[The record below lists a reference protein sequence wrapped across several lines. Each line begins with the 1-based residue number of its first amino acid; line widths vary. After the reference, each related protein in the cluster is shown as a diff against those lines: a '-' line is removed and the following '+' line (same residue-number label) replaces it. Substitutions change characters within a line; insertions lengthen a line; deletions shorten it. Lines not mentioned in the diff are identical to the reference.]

1 MKKLLLALLAVSATG
16 AAFADG
22 IVGKWR
28 TIDDATKKPKAI
40 IQITESGGIYSGRI
54 VALAEGV
61 DPNCGDCDKA
71 QQGKALVGQSV
82 LRGLRLDGNEYTG
95 GKITDPNTGKVYSA
109 KATVTNGGKSL
120 QVRGF
125 MGVSALGRT
134 QTWQRVQ

>member
-54 VALAEGV
+54 VALEAGV
-61 DPNCGDCDKA
+61 DPNCGDCDNA
-71 QQGKALVGQSV
+71 QKGKPLVGQTV
-82 LRGLRLDGNEYTG
+82 LRGLRLDGDAYTG
-95 GKITDPNTGKVYSA
+95 GKITDPKSGKVYSA
-109 KATVTNGGKSL
+109 KATVANGGTSYYPRIVDRIL
-120 QVRGF
+120 DRNGEVIRQEAV
-125 MGVSALGRT
+125 
-134 QTWQRVQ
+134 

>member
-1 MKKLLLALLAVSATG
+1 MMPPKSPKPSSKLPNR
-16 AAFADG
+16 AAFTAAAS
-22 IVGKWR
+22 WPW
-28 TIDDATKKPKAI
+28 PK
-40 IQITESGGIYSGRI
+40 
-54 VALAEGV
+54 GV

-95 GKITDPNTGKVYSA
+95 GKITDPKTGKVYSA